1 MWDRGGS
8 PLEGEKRS
16 SCRGS
21 RKALPLAG
29 CNKMRGR
36 GVGAAE
42 REPDSEK
49 SRTPEF
55 GKGERVGKR
64 TQSLGVVW
72 QEDPR
77 KTEKLGETN
86 PGGAKEVES
95 GPTCTGLEEST
106 KDLWRKLAG
115 K

>member
-77 KTEKLGETN
+77 KTEKL
-86 PGGAKEVES
+86 
-95 GPTCTGLEEST
+95 
-106 KDLWRKLAG
+106 AG